1 MALTRKRLKKV
12 PQKPPNTIENL
23 RPKAPAPTAV

>member
-12 PQKPPNTIENL
+12 PQKPNTIENL